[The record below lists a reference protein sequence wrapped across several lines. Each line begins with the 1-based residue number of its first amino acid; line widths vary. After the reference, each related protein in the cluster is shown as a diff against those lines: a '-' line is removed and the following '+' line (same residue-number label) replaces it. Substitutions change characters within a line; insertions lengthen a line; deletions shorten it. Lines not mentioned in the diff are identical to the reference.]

1 MNIDDFI
8 MITKIKECATN
19 SLTIAP
25 VSLNLT
31 PNVHFQSFVK
41 RKLLDLPI
49 AKDDLIHI
57 YIGITKEIIFR
68 VVALEPCGI
77 SVVKQ
82 NTQLLIKEI
91 STKELPESNSI
102 QTKI

>member
-1 MNIDDFI
+1 

-19 SLTIAP
+19 KLTIAP

-68 VVALEPCGI
+68 VVALKPAGI

-91 STKELPESNSI
+91 STKELPNQIPFKRKFKFS
-102 QTKI
+102 QQ